1 MLFLLLPF
9 GLDFQHDFFDLLE
22 LIRGADADQRASR
35 IHVFIVL
42 EIHRIDEP
50 VRAGVVQ
57 RAFPASSGKR

>member
-50 VRAGVVQ
+50 
-57 RAFPASSGKR
+57 SGPV